1 MHTLREIIQHTIQEN
16 AGDPAA
22 AAVEVCLQL
31 ERLVGLYGN
40 GWFDNDALMLTHL
53 EAKADGVVGQQAEP
67 VLPPDAISALLE
79 NRNATRAA
87 YAETLLNGM
96 FGEEPNLAEK
106 GRDDE

>member
-67 VLPPDAISALLE
+67 VLPQTPSPRCWRIAMQPERL
-79 NRNATRAA
+79 
-87 YAETLLNGM
+87 TLR
-96 FGEEPNLAEK
+96 PC
-106 GRDDE
+106 